1 MELAEIARRSNVSLD
16 AVLSS
21 MTAADE
27 FVKLSRGVAT
37 RKGNVV
43 HLAAFPIGLGG
54 RAVLN
59 ECRAVLKR
67 WHARHGTLLAPVRH
81 ENTRARRIA
90 EALGFRKYDETE
102 THVWLAKEAS

>member
-1 MELAEIARRSNVSLD
+1 MELAEIARRSKVSLD
-16 AVLSS
+16 TVLSS
-21 MTAADE
+21 LTKADE

-54 RAVLN
+54 RAVLK
-59 ECRAVLKR
+59 ECRTVLKR
-67 WHARHGTLLAPVRH
+67 WHARHGTLLAPVTH

-102 THVWLAKEAS
+102 THVWLAKEES

>member
-16 AVLSS
+16 AALSS
-21 MTAADE
+21 LAAADE

-37 RKGNVV
+37 RNGNVV
-43 HLAAFPIGLGG
+43 HLAAFPVGLGG
-54 RAVLN
+54 RAVLK
-59 ECRAVLKR
+59 ECRLILDR
-67 WHARHGTLLAPVRH
+67 WHARHGTLLAPIKH
-81 ENTRARRIA
+81 DNTRARRIA

>member
-1 MELAEIARRSNVSLD
+1 MDLAEIARRSNVPLDTVLTSL
-16 AVLSS
+16 
-21 MTAADE
+21 TKADE

-43 HLAAFPIGLGG
+43 HLAVFPVGLGG
-54 RAVLN
+54 RAVLK
-59 ECRAVLKR
+59 ECRIILDR
-67 WHARHGTLLAPVRH
+67 WHARHGTLLAPVKH
-81 ENTRARRIA
+81 DNTRARRIA

>member
-1 MELAEIARRSNVSLD
+1 MDLEDIARHSNVPLD
-16 AVLSS
+16 TMLSS
-21 MTAADE
+21 LTKADE

-37 RKGNVV
+37 RTGNVV
-43 HLAAFPIGLGG
+43 HLAAFPVGLGG

-81 ENTRARRIA
+81 ENTRARRVA
-90 EALGFRKYDETE
+90 EALGFKKYAETE

>member
-1 MELAEIARRSNVSLD
+1 MDLADIARRSNVPLD
-16 AVLSS
+16 TVLSS
-21 MTAADE
+21 LTKADE

-37 RKGNVV
+37 RIGNVV
-43 HLAAFPIGLGG
+43 HLAAFPVGLGG
-54 RAVLN
+54 RALLN